1 MRRLKSGGKN
11 RTNRS
16 NKLKINIVA
25 LPAPEPKQRR
35 GRRAPADDRNL
46 WLRNGIYYLNAIVSG
61 RRLCQSLDTAS
72 KSEARKRRDTV
83 LSEAR
88 AGKWAEVDR
97 LAVRSAYPTVDQ
109 ICAEH
114 ERVAAV
120 HHMSRRT
127 ITDYHAALRLVIR
140 VGLPCDAPG
149 SQSTGILTAK
159 LVRDF
164 ERVRL
169 GEAGPDESRRQSAM
183 ISNRSWLKQCRSIF
197 RKRWMLE
204 YADKFTMP
212 DLTGFLETEIT
223 APARQVRSPAPAE
236 LLERTRKAAEVLRE
250 ENPDLYV
257 VYALAAASLRR
268 GEIRHAEWAWLETR
282 DGQPLIHV
290 PVQSK
295 SKRERLVPISAD
307 LWIWLQAR
315 RATQVPS
322 DENGI
327 GLWILNCNV
336 VGAGSEPGRVRERA
350 KSLLRQINAW
360 MRGLG
365 WIGQHT
371 LHDLRAEAIRS
382 YMLQH
387 GAAAAQEFAGHSSF
401 QITHDHY
408 AGALPAHQYR
418 GLV

>member
-1 MRRLKSGGKN
+1 LEAEKINM
-11 RTNRS
+11 
-16 NKLKINIVA
+16 KINIVA
-25 LPAPEPKQRR
+25 LPAPAPKQRR
-35 GRRAPADDRNL
+35 GRRAQQDDKNL
-46 WLRNGIYYLNAIVSG
+46 WLRSGIYYVNAVVRG
-61 RRLCQSLDTAS
+61 RRICQSLETSSKREAVVRRTKILTA
-72 KSEARKRRDTV
+72 AR
-83 LSEAR
+83 E
-88 AGKWAEVDR
+88 GKWTEIDR
-97 LAVRSAYPTVDQ
+97 LAVRSAFPTIDQ

-114 ERVAAV
+114 ERIAAV
-120 HHMSRRT
+120 HHMAHRT
-127 ITDYHAALRLVIR
+127 ITDYHAALRLMVR
-140 VGLPCDAPG
+140 VGLPCADPG
-149 SQSTGILTAK
+149 VQSTGILTAK

-183 ISNRSWLKQCRSIF
+183 YSNRSWLKQCRSIF

-204 YADKFTMP
+204 YAEKFNMP

-295 SKRERLVPISAD
+295 SKRERLVPISAE
-307 LWIWLQAR
+307 LWAWLQAR
-315 RATQVPS
+315 RAIQVTSP
-322 DENGI
+322 ENGN
-327 GLWILNCNV
+327 GLWIINCP
-336 VGAGSEPGRVRERA
+336 VGGDGSEPGRVRDRA

-365 WIGQHT
+365 WTGQHT
-371 LHDLRAEAIRS
+371 LHDLRAEAIRR

-401 QITHDHY
+401 QITHDRY
-408 AGALPAHQYR
+408 AGALPLHQYR